1 MKYEKNKLTI
11 DNQILHLQ
19 TKGVKFNEISVDD
32 AKLYLAENNNFFKL
46 SAYRKNYPKHSSGPK
61 KEKYID
67 LDFAYLIDLAIIDM
81 KLRYLFLHLC
91 LDVEHY
97 TKISLLRMV
106 DNDRFEDGY
115 TIVQDYILSLDEKQN
130 MILENEINR
139 NINNVYCGPIIS
151 KYANNYPIWAFLEII
166 SFGRLV
172 SFYKF
177 CAERFANKSMK
188 NNYYLLLTC
197 KEIRNACAHN
207 NCILN
212 ELSSNTSK
220 HKTNFLVVQE
230 LASIPTLS
238 PTTRKRKM
246 SNAHIQQLVTL
257 LYFHRKIVTS
267 TGVQSAQSKKL
278 HLLIERIFK
287 NIHYYHS
294 NDNIK
299 TSFQFLK
306 LIIDNWF

>member
-1 MKYEKNKLTI
+1 MKYRKPKLSI
-11 DNQILHLQ
+11 DDQILHLQ
-19 TKGVKFNEISVDD
+19 SKGIKFDEMSVTD
-32 AKLYLAENNNFFKL
+32 AKYYLAENNNFFKL
-46 SAYRKNYPKHSSGPK
+46 SAYRKNFPKHLSGIN

-67 LDFAYLIDLAIIDM
+67 LDFAYLKDLAIIDM

-97 TKISLLRMV
+97 TKISLLRTV
-106 DNDRFEDGY
+106 DNDNSEDGY
-115 TIVQDYILSLDEKQN
+115 TIVQDYITSLDEKQN
-130 MILENEINR
+130 TILESEINR
-139 NINNVYCGPIIS
+139 NINNVYCGPIIN

-166 SFGRLV
+166 PFGRLV

-177 CAERFANKSMK
+177 CVDRFANKSMQD
-188 NNYYLLLTC
+188 NYYLLLTC

-207 NCILN
+207 SCILN
-212 ELSSNTSK
+212 ELSANTSK
-220 HKTNFLVVQE
+220 HKTNFLVTQE
-230 LASIPTLS
+230 LSSISSLS

-257 LYFHRKIVTS
+257 LYFHKKIVTS
-267 TGVQSAQSKKL
+267 TGVHSTQSEKL
-278 HLLIERIFK
+278 HILIERMFR
-287 NIHYYHS
+287 NIHYYNS

-306 LIIDNWF
+306 LIVDNWF